1 MSFIHR
7 SSEHTTS
14 IEVSGWEIVIVAR
27 DGDGPV
33 GGNNLPRERKQPTY
47 IGVISYNP
55 APVDR

>member
-1 MSFIHR
+1 MSFI
-7 SSEHTTS
+7 TS